1 MLIAL
6 FIFSILFVS
15 WLIYIALSE
24 KGSSTT
30 PVQDKKDS
38 AKDVHDKLNTIN
50 TILEIREN
58 PEKAE

>member
-6 FIFSILFVS
+6 SLFSILFVS
-15 WLIYIALSE
+15 WLIFIALSE
-24 KGSSTT
+24 KASPTA
-30 PVQDKKDS
+30 PVQNRNDP
-38 AKDVHDKLNTIN
+38 AKDTHDKLIQIN